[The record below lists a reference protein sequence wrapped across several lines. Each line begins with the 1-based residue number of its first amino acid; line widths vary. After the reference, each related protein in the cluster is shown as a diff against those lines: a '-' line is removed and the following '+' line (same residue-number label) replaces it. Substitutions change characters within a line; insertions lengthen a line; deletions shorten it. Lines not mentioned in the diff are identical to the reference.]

1 MGDLSKNFS
10 RSEFEC
16 SCGCGFDDVSVE
28 LVELLQEIRDEIE
41 EPIAITSACRCKEH
55 NEEVQKEANPA
66 YVPNSSRSQHLLGTA
81 ADIVV
86 RACTP
91 DYVYQHIDNKHPD
104 TFGLG
109 KYRSFVH
116 VDVRTRRARW

>member
-55 NEEVQKEANPA
+55 N
-66 YVPNSSRSQHLLGTA
+66 
-81 ADIVV
+81 
-86 RACTP
+86 
-91 DYVYQHIDNKHPD
+91 
-104 TFGLG
+104 
-109 KYRSFVH
+109 
-116 VDVRTRRARW
+116 

>member
-16 SCGCGFDDVSVE
+16 SCGCGLDDVSVE

-55 NEEVQKEANPA
+55 NEAVGGAKK
-66 YVPNSSRSQHLLGTA
+66 SQHLLGTA